1 MGVVDA
7 LLPAL
12 FVFEG
17 SNPCV
22 SVCQFC
28 QLSGTM
34 TAIAG
39 DWEGEAKEAEN
50 R

>member
-1 MGVVDA
+1 MPRSGRTV
-7 LLPAL
+7 PGTR
-12 FVFEG
+12 G
-17 SNPCV
+17 STPCA

-28 QLSGTM
+28 KLSGTM